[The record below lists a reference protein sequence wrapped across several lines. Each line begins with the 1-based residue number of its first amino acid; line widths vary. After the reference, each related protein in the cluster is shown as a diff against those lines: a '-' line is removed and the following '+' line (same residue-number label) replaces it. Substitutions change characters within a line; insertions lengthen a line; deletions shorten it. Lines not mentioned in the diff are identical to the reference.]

1 MSRDALLQAIAD
13 SPEDDTVRLVFAD
26 WLDEHG
32 DEGDR
37 AHAELIRVQ
46 VELANLATDDD
57 RRAELEAREEGL
69 IHRGDI
75 RRRLQVPPC
84 VRWGMSR
91 GFPDR
96 VGFDWNN
103 PRKGHLSADDL
114 AEMAEVSHRLPIRTF
129 AGDLLGCA
137 APPSPLGVPA
147 ASGSGLEQLA
157 GWPALARL
165 DALEAT
171 SGITPYED
179 RGDFAP
185 GLLSLAAS
193 PYAHRLRRL
202 RLGGWQVDPGALGAV
217 ASSPN
222 LPRLTDLDLS
232 GHPSAEAVDAVGGLV
247 GTPLTDRLEKLS
259 CDWVD
264 LPGDTV
270 RGWLARAPLRVLAFG
285 VPEGVADGVG
295 PLLGSPGL
303 SRLRELRITGEEHG
317 FDVDEMPGDDDRRI
331 IPYLNEL
338 LASPGLTGLEAL
350 HLQGVALGDGGVR
363 ALVGGAAA
371 GSLVELDLSLCGLT
385 GDGLRALRPLL
396 VQGRLRRL
404 SVGHNELTRGDAE
417 QMASWPEFGRLHR
430 LDVGFFTAM
439 GDEGRG
445 ALEASP
451 HRHRWLRVK

>member
-1 MSRDALLQAIAD
+1 MSRDALLQAITD

-32 DEGDR
+32 DEADR
-37 AHAELIRVQ
+37 THAELIRAQ
-46 VELANLATDDD
+46 VELANLAIDDD

-69 IHRGDI
+69 SLRSDI

-84 VRWGMSR
+84 VRWGTSR

-96 VGFDWNN
+96 VGFGWND

-114 AEMAEVSHRLPIRTF
+114 DQMAKTSHRLPIRAF

-137 APPSPLGVPA
+137 ASPSPLGLPA
-147 ASGSGLEQLA
+147 AGGSGLEQLA
-157 GWPALARL
+157 GWPALTRL
-165 DALEAT
+165 DTLEAT

-193 PYAHRLRRL
+193 PYARGLRRL
-202 RLGGWQVDPGALGAV
+202 RLGGWQVDPGTLVAV
-217 ASSPN
+217 GSSPN

-232 GHPSAEAVDAVGGLV
+232 GYPSAEVADAVGGLV
-247 GTPLTDRLEKLS
+247 GTPLADRLEKLS

-270 RGWLARAPLRVLAFG
+270 RGLLARAPLRVLAFG
-285 VPEGVADGVG
+285 VPEGVPDGVG

-303 SRLRELRITGEEHG
+303 PRLRELRITGEEHG
-317 FDVDEMPGDDDRRI
+317 FYVDEMPGDDDRRT

-338 LASPGLTGLEAL
+338 LASQGLAGLEAL
-350 HLQGVALGDGGVR
+350 RLRGVALGDSGVR

-385 GDGLRALRPLL
+385 GDGLRALHSLFVR
-396 VQGRLRRL
+396 GRLRRL

-417 QMASWPEFGRLHR
+417 QVASWPEFGRLHR
-430 LDVGFFTAM
+430 LDVGFFTAT
-439 GDEGRG
+439 GDEGRK

-451 HRHRWLRVK
+451 HRHRWLRVT